1 MRLFN
6 ASDQQ
11 ISFDDVD
18 LQNGT
23 YPRDTEILNGWYFM
37 SCSSKNSISTQLAS
51 KCSIMLFP
59 AVRTSEIQLAL
70 FERVKVGEGGLDEVC
85 CEPHRRGLPIE
96 FALQLSER

>member
-1 MRLFN
+1 
-6 ASDQQ
+6 
-11 ISFDDVD
+11 
-18 LQNGT
+18 
-23 YPRDTEILNGWYFM
+23 
-37 SCSSKNSISTQLAS
+37 
-51 KCSIMLFP
+51 MLFP